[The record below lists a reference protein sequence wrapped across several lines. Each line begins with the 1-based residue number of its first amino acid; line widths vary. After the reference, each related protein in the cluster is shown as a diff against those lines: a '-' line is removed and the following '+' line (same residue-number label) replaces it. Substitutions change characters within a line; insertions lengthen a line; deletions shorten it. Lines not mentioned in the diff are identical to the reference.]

1 MKLKSKLLTEQKSG
15 FLLLGSIIA
24 LLIAFSPYLF
34 YIYEIFPSGPVWENS
49 FFTYE
54 SKYYLDVMTAA
65 WTYTGKMVPLF
76 LLLIWFFT
84 CKHWWYHVILIPT
97 GMYAFQLV
105 VAFYEDV
112 YMDTSR
118 FMDINGLIY
127 LAPFFIII
135 LCIVYLVRIKIF
147 DRVYGLD
154 LSELEETEISV
165 FSNISDKD
173 RKEVK
178 DFQEGDS
185 ENFEE
190 SNVLIEDYYRK
201 L

>member
-1 MKLKSKLLTEQKSG
+1 MKSKSRRLTKDSSG

-24 LLIAFSPYLF
+24 LAISLSPYLF
-34 YIYEIFPSGPVWENS
+34 YAYEIFPSGPVWENS

-54 SKYYLDVMTAA
+54 SKYYEDVMTAA
-65 WTYTGKMVPLF
+65 WTYLGKIVPLF

-84 CKHWWYHVILIPT
+84 CKHWWYHVILIPAV
-97 GMYAFQLV
+97 MYGYQLLIT
-105 VAFYEDV
+105 FYDDV
-112 YMDTSR
+112 YLESAF

-135 LCIVYLVRIKIF
+135 LSIVYLIRIKIF

-154 LSELEETEISV
+154 LSELEETEISL
-165 FSNISDKD
+165 FSPMSEKD
-173 RKEVK
+173 RKELK
-178 DFQEGDS
+178 EFQEDD
-185 ENFEE
+185 EDIEH
-190 SNVLIEDYYRK
+190 SNVLVEDYYRK